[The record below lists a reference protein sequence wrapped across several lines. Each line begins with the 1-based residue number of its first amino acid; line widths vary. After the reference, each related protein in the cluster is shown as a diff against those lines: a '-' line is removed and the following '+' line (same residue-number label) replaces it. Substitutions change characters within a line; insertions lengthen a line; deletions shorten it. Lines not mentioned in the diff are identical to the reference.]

1 MNDSKARLE
10 KKKLEDKNR
19 YFASKKTAI
28 LIYAPGWIAIMGGVM
43 SIAMGL
49 EETHYLIMGSLL
61 ALVCGSIGLCRD
73 KIIQQEKAI
82 QLLQDELEELRGA
95 NK

>member
-1 MNDSKARLE
+1 
-10 KKKLEDKNR
+10 
-19 YFASKKTAI
+19 
-28 LIYAPGWIAIMGGVM
+28 M

>member
-1 MNDSKARLE
+1 MNDFKARLE

-28 LIYAPGWIAIMGGVM
+28 LIYAPGWIAITGGVM

-49 EETHYLIMGSLL
+49 EETYYLIMGTLL
-61 ALVCGSIGLCRD
+61 TLVCGSIGLCRD